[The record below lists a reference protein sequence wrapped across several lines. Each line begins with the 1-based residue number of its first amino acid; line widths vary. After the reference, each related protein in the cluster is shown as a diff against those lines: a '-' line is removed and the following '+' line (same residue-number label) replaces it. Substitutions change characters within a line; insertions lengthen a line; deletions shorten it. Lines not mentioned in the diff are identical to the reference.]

1 MNDRATELPSP
12 FFFLRHGESENNRR
26 DLVNGWTDCAL
37 TDRGREQARAAVP
50 ALQDENIALVITST
64 LSRTRETAQIVADA
78 LGVDVQTHDGLKER
92 NWGVLENGPRAALT
106 DYFSEPEGAESWEQ
120 YRERVWNTLSSVTLP
135 ARPLIVGHA
144 GTMRVLRD
152 HLKIGDVQDRLPN
165 AVPVRFTQD
174 ANGVWSFAAD
184 GE

>member
-1 MNDRATELPSP
+1 MSKYLPSP

-50 ALQDENIALVITST
+50 VLQGENIALVITST

-78 LGVDVQTHDGLKER
+78 LGADVQTHDGLKER

-106 DYFSEPEGAESWEQ
+106 DYFSVPEGAESWEQ
-120 YRERVWNTLSSVTLP
+120 YRARVWNTLRSLTLP
-135 ARPLIVGHA
+135 AHSLIVGHA

-152 HLKIGDVQDRLPN
+152 RLKIGDVQDRLPN

-174 ANGVWSFAAD
+174 STGVWSFAAD